1 MKKFTVFTII
11 LTVIVVIVFSETIA
25 RDYLPMLG
33 IGGEEAGLSEKEL
46 TLPDGLDL
54 SKSIQTDSFDSDV
67 RLGDSTSLPIF
78 TDIDIS
84 KLGDDDFL
92 PVDDVA
98 SGPIDDGNIGSPLA
112 ESAPV
117 VKTTPKDD
125 SIGGGL
131 KDFEDEDFVAPSV
144 SVYLRDE
151 QLKSAGFTSAYLEEQ
166 AFDGYLFKNILV
178 NDLHDVEIEKTLI
191 RSKDLLFAKVYIFKA
206 GIESDINEVYQL
218 IKLRSSEG
226 LNVDINE
233 TNQYAAGSFYMNDP
247 SRSNTAFL
255 TIRIGAVI
263 YAFSYPKEYHAQ
275 IKNLIQLIE
284 WELG

>member
-54 SKSIQTDSFDSDV
+54 SKSIQTDSFGGLDSRADSDV

-92 PVDDVA
+92 PVED
-98 SGPIDDGNIGSPLA
+98 IGSPLA

-191 RSKDLLFAKVYIFKA
+191 RSKEILFAKVYIFKA

-233 TNQYAAGSFYMNDP
+233 TDQYGAGSFYMNDP

-255 TIRIGAVI
+255 VVRVGAVI

-275 IKNLIQLIE
+275 VKNLIQLIE
-284 WELG
+284 WEMG